1 MGLRFDTEDGVPTCV
16 AEVATGRNGIYLD
29 NDVLIELA
37 TGDAAR
43 RNRFLRALAEG
54 GELLFSW
61 THAAEVTGPQGGSAE
76 ATSDFLRRVGV
87 HWVPLEG
94 NPFVVADREQ
104 AGVPRERS
112 PIAER
117 FVKSYVEQRLSDLS
131 ADGTGIIDL
140 SDTFFDL
147 SAVAEWARTDR
158 DCIRAEAVKA
168 DGAVKRLIERIG
180 NACGTDRAV
189 LDERY
194 PPIRYD
200 PLRPACFALRHLL
213 RTLVIERKAFQFKD
227 GDAADLCHA
236 VIGTAYGSIAT
247 LDRQWKRRVE
257 RLPGPNGLA
266 CPFYRP
272 QIGELVDTFEALIV
286 RSNTDDTE
294 SPT

>member
-1 MGLRFDTEDGVPTCV
+1 M
-16 AEVATGRNGIYLD
+16 
-29 NDVLIELA
+29 
-37 TGDAAR
+37 
-43 RNRFLRALAEG
+43 
-54 GELLFSW
+54 
-61 THAAEVTGPQGGSAE
+61 
-76 ATSDFLRRVGV
+76 
-87 HWVPLEG
+87 
-94 NPFVVADREQ
+94 VADREQ
-104 AGVPRERS
+104 VGVPRERS

-117 FVKSYVEQRLSDLS
+117 FVKSYVEQRMSDFS
-131 ADGTGIIDL
+131 AHGTGIIDL

-158 DCIRAEAVKA
+158 DCIRAEAVEA
-168 DGAVKRLIERIG
+168 DCAVKRLIERIG

-189 LDERY
+189 LDERF
-194 PPIRYD
+194 PPVRYD

-213 RTLVIERKAFQFKD
+213 RTLVIERKAFQLKD

-257 RLPGPNGLA
+257 GLPHPNGLA
-266 CPFYRP
+266 CPFYRR
-272 QIGELVDTFEALIV
+272 QIDELVDTFEALIV